1 MGFSFMAVAR
11 QTEYETIY
19 ILRPGSAEDVK
30 VSTRERVE
38 GIVSNADGH
47 TLKFDD
53 WGVRKL
59 AYRMRD
65 SVESKHHE
73 QGVFQY
79 FRYLAPSDTVAEI
92 ERNLRI
98 LDPVL
103 KYMTVK
109 IEEDLHPEER
119 LNRPEEEEE

>member
-1 MGFSFMAVAR
+1 MPVER

-19 ILRPGSAEDVK
+19 ILRPGAAEDLK
-30 VSTRERVE
+30 QSARERVE
-38 GIVSNADGH
+38 NIVSKANGH

-53 WGVRKL
+53 WGTRRL
-59 AYRMRD
+59 AYRIRD
-65 SVESKHHE
+65 AVDARHHE
-73 QGVFQY
+73 QGIYQY
-79 FRYLAPSDTVAEI
+79 FRYLAGSDTVAEI

-103 KYMTVK
+103 KFMTVK
-109 IEEDLHPEER
+109 IEEGLIPEER